1 MVPLF
6 EIAIS
11 FKSGFPT
18 TADHRTATLLV
29 DVVSAQT
36 LTKATH
42 WKHSDSKIMAM
53 LVQGLVIEGLSVE

>member
-1 MVPLF
+1 MAPLV
-6 EIAIS
+6 ERAIS

-18 TADHRTATLLV
+18 SSDHRTSTLLV

-42 WKHSDSKIMAM
+42 WKDPDSKIMAT
-53 LVQGLVIEGLSVE
+53 LVQGSIQAH